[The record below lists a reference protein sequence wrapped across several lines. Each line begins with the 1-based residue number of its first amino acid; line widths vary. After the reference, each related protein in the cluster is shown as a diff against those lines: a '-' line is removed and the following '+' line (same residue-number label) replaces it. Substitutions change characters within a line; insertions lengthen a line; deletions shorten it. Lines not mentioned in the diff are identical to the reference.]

1 MTIAFDSFSGTPAY
15 IECNGGGLVMMA
27 RAKTTLTAVA
37 KSSFDAAFM
46 LAIGAPG
53 GKVIGASF
61 CKSSAAMVV
70 NAGADGIAPYVDYAN
85 QQLEWRNTKDGTVEE
100 VPTAMAGG
108 GLVLDLVVLV

>member
-1 MTIAFDSFSGTPAY
+1 MTIAFDSFSGTPSY

-27 RAKTTLTAVA
+27 RVNTTLTAAAASLLTNLVA
-37 KSSFDAAFM
+37 SM
-46 LAIGAPG
+46 GAPG

-70 NAGADGIAPYVDYAN
+70 NGGADGIAPYVDYAN
-85 QQLEWRNTKDGTVEE
+85 QNLEWRNTKDGTVNA
-100 VPTAMAGG
+100 VPTAMAAG